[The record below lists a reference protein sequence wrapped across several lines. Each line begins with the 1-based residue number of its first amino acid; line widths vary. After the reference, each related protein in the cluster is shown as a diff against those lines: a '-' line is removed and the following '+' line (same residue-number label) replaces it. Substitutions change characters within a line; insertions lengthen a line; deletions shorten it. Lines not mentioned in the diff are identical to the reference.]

1 MPTAVDPERK
11 NAFGM
16 HIAAQ
21 VYQPTTQMNC
31 LIVDDQKIF
40 RAVLKKLINL
50 DPSLTLI
57 GECADATEAHT
68 EILNNQIDLL
78 FLDIEMP
85 GISGIELAKILEG
98 KRPMII
104 FTTSRPEYA
113 AEAFD
118 LNVVDFL
125 VKPITPARFL
135 RAAEKAREIFKS
147 KDLTVSNKDDGFVF
161 IRDSNIVK
169 RLKVDD
175 ILYMEA
181 QGDYVR
187 IYLADHSYAIHSS
200 LKSVEQKLPPGIFLR
215 VHRSFII
222 NLSKI
227 DAMEGGTLVINHNMV
242 PVSDA
247 YRTVLNKRMQ
257 VL

>member
-1 MPTAVDPERK
+1 
-11 NAFGM
+11 
-16 HIAAQ
+16 
-21 VYQPTTQMNC
+21 MNC
-31 LIVDDQKIF
+31 LIVDDQKVF

-50 DPSLTLI
+50 DASLTLI
-57 GECADATEAHT
+57 GECTDATEAHHK
-68 EILNNQIDLL
+68 ILNHQIDIL

-85 GISGIELAKILEG
+85 GISGMELAKILEG

-125 VKPITPARFL
+125 VKPIVPTRFL
-135 RAAEKAREIFKS
+135 RAVEKAREIFKG
-147 KDLTVSNKDDGFVF
+147 KDLTASHKDDGFVF
-161 IRDSNIVK
+161 IRDSNVVK

-175 ILYMEA
+175 ILYLEA

-187 IYLADHSYAIHSS
+187 IYLADHGHTIHSS
-200 LKSVEQKLPPGIFLR
+200 LKSVEQKLPAHIFLR

-222 NLSKI
+222 NLGKVDTI
-227 DAMEGGTLVINHNMV
+227 EGGTLIINRHMV

-247 YRTVLNKRMQ
+247 YRPALNKRMQ
-257 VL
+257 IL